1 MLKKLF
7 QYSDLK
13 TMLRINALS
22 VVITLF
28 CEIFVVFVFLNKATL
43 PRSFESKI
51 CNLPYWINCCFA
63 FLYSICCPFG
73 LFHGR
78 NEKTKE
84 EEQLKMG
91 FGNIFF

>member
-43 PRSFESKI
+43 PEVSKAK
-51 CNLPYWINCCFA
+51 FA
-63 FLYSICCPFG
+63 IYLIG
-73 LFHGR
+73 LIAVS
-78 NEKTKE
+78 
-84 EEQLKMG
+84 L
-91 FGNIFF
+91 FFIVSVALLVYFMVEMRKQRKKSS